1 MVHGMRGRPPAVRAG
16 QRMQAGTLL
25 RQALTQALTQRAAA
39 AWQRAYA
46 RAVSGPSQ
54 PVQGGGSEGGGP
66 VRQARGIAPPHPPH
80 PHTRARMLRAT
91 AYKRHAANLACM
103 RSRHEPSTPC
113 MTRTA

>member
-66 VRQARGIAPPHPPH
+66 VRQARGIAPPHPPT
-80 PHTRARMLRAT
+80 HTRARACCVPQPTNAMQPTLHACALDTSQVLRA
-91 AYKRHAANLACM
+91 
-103 RSRHEPSTPC
+103 
-113 MTRTA
+113 